1 MSSPVRIVLVQP
13 LIPQNTGSIGRLCA
27 GTDTELVLVEPL
39 GFRLED
45 RMLKRAG
52 LDYWPWIRLRVVP
65 DWASVLALGGRP
77 WLFTART
84 SRSYTEVAYA
94 PDDLLV
100 FGSETVGLPDEI
112 LDAHPDTQVRIP
124 IVNPHVRS
132 LNLAQCAAVALF
144 EARRQTGGGP

>member
-1 MSSPVRIVLVQP
+1 VRIVLVSP

-27 GTDTELVLVEPL
+27 ATDTELVLVEPL
-39 GFRLED
+39 GFKLED

-52 LDYWPWIRLRVVP
+52 LDYWPWIKLRVLP
-65 DWASVLALGGRP
+65 DWDAVLALGGRP
-77 WLFTART
+77 WLFTAKAT
-84 SRSYTEVAYA
+84 TSYTTVQYA

-100 FGSETVGLPDEI
+100 FGSETTGLPPAV
-112 LDAHPDTQVRIP
+112 LQAHRESWLRIP

-144 EARRQTGGGP
+144 EARRQVGAAT